1 MTTNSDATTPS
12 PPNANKLGKRLWVIM
27 SRAVAAPDEIAKH
40 RLQHLEHQVRLEKA
54 GILFGAGPLSDAQG
68 ERVGIGLI
76 IIRAGT
82 AEDARRIADSDPM
95 HISGVRTY
103 TLHQWSLNEGRLNIS
118 IDFSDRSY
126 RLD

>member
-103 TLHQWSLNEGRLNIS
+103 TLHQ
-118 IDFSDRSY
+118 
-126 RLD
+126 